1 MILYHVATNVFTT
14 GQCTIYPRIPKS
26 AAPDE
31 DKKLPRICLSDS
43 IEHCL
48 EALLTKGETID
59 KNATIC
65 VYKAKISERDPY
77 LLKPLAVSKYVP
89 DALATHEY

>member
-48 EALLTKGETID
+48 EALLTKVRPSTRMLPSAYTRRRLQRGTLIF
-59 KNATIC
+59 
-65 VYKAKISERDPY
+65 
-77 LLKPLAVSKYVP
+77 
-89 DALATHEY
+89 